1 MNFKGLTA
9 VILAGTMAIGLT
21 ACGEKKQEV
30 EQIEVPKVDMHVTVE
45 NGLDVNI
52 VGLSISSDTRVDDNE
67 QVNNPENT
75 YVTSI
80 LDGNV
85 LDPGDSVSVDL
96 TVDDPTF
103 HQATAEDG
111 TVTGVQKFIITVT
124 DINGNVNYYTEQDL
138 NDGAYFTV
146 TKDGL
151 NFEAHGTET
160 RAATSARAESDAA
173 YEAWRAADAD
183 LEAAKAA
190 EQELYAA
197 TFYVDGGNKLGDDG
211 QPVMKDETEITE
223 DEQSAYDEVKSKL
236 DEAQKTADDAKK
248 TWDEKDKAAD
258 TAEKTAAELSGE
270 TWEDGTAKADVAEA
284 DRQAAIEQAAAEAK
298 AAEEEAAAS
307 EAAAAANG

>member
-9 VILAGTMAIGLT
+9 VILAGTMAVGLT
-21 ACGEKKQEV
+21 ACGEKEQEV
-30 EQIEVPKVDMHVTVE
+30 EQVEVPKVEMHVTVE

-80 LDGNV
+80 LDGNE
-85 LDPGDSVSVDL
+85 LNPGDSVSIDL

-103 HQATAEDG
+103 HQTTAEDG
-111 TVTGVQKFIITVT
+111 TVTGIQKFIITVT

-146 TKDGL
+146 TKNGL
-151 NFEAHGTET
+151 NFESHGMEGK
-160 RAATSARAESDAA
+160 AATDARATSDAA
-173 YEAWRAADAD
+173 YEAWRTADEA
-183 LEAAKAA
+183 LEVAKAA

-197 TFYVDGGNKLGDDG
+197 TFYVNGGNKLGDDG
-211 QPVMKDETEITE
+211 QPIMKDEDDITE
-223 DEQSAYDEVKSKL
+223 EEQSAYDEVKSQL
-236 DEAQKTADDAKK
+236 DAAQQTADDAKK
-248 TWDEKDKAAD
+248 AWDEADKAAD
-258 TAEKTAAELSGE
+258 TAEKTAADLNGE

-284 DRQAAIEQAAAEAK
+284 DRLAAIAQAEAEAEAA
-298 AAEEEAAAS
+298 AAEEEA
-307 EAAAAANG
+307 NG